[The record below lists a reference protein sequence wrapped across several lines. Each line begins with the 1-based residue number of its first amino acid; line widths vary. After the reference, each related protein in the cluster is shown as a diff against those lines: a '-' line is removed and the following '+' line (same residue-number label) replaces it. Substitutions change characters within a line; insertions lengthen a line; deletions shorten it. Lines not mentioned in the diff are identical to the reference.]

1 MFIDLSLPLH
11 NDMPVY
17 EGDPEVKITKVHHY
31 NTHSWELR
39 QLTLGSHTGT
49 HVDAPSHMH
58 KGAKTL
64 SDLPIE
70 RFCGVAQIVKPHG
83 LFPCGCGLFFIEA
96 VDITLLDKLLA
107 AHPRFVGGAISEMLE
122 RALLAQG
129 IITYT
134 DLINLEKVGTAP
146 FMFYGFPLAIA
157 GGDGSPVRAVAH
169 VTSFTK

>member
-1 MFIDLSLPLH
+1 MFIDLSIPLTEG
-11 NDMPVY
+11 MTVY
-17 EGDPEVKITKVHHY
+17 EGDPAVTITKVHNY
-31 NTHSWELR
+31 ATHTWELR

-64 SDLPIE
+64 SDLPVE
-70 RFCGVAQIVKPHG
+70 RFCGIAQIVKPHE

-96 VDITLLDKLLA
+96 ADITLLPKLLA

-122 RALLAQG
+122 RALLAEG

-134 DLINLEKVGTAP
+134 NLINLEQVGTAP

-157 GGDGSPVRAVAH
+157 DGDGSPVRAVAH
-169 VTSFTK
+169 VTALTK

>member
-1 MFIDLSLPLH
+1 MFIDLSIPLT
-11 NDMPVY
+11 NDMTVY
-17 EGDPEVKITKVHHY
+17 EGDPTVTITKVHNY
-31 NTHSWELR
+31 ATHTWELR

-58 KGAKTL
+58 EGAATL

-70 RFCGVAQIVKPHG
+70 RFCGVAQLVKPHE
-83 LFPCGCGLFFIEA
+83 LFPCGCGLFFNEA
-96 VDITLLDKLLA
+96 VDISLLPKITA

-122 RALLAQG
+122 RALLAEG

-134 DLINLEKVGTAP
+134 DLINLDKVGTAP

-157 GGDGSPVRAVAH
+157 DGDGSPVRAVAH
-169 VTSFTK
+169 VTALTK